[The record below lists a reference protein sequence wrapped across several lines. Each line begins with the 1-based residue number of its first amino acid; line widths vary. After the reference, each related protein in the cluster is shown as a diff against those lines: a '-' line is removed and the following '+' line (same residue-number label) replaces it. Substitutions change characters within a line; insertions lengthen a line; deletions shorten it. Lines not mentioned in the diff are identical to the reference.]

1 MLKNYNQ
8 LDFDDKV
15 PHNVGVWPYSM
26 PFVYE
31 ADVHLDN
38 RGAFSVPWAN
48 YQPPSNLINLLPD
61 QQNISISKRGTVRGM
76 HWQIDEPLGK
86 LVTCIQGTII
96 DAIVDI
102 RQASKTFGKA
112 LMVRLD
118 GIIPHPSQIA
128 DPFPTAMGFGWRS
141 IIKSVWIPAGFA
153 HGFCALE
160 QEAIV
165 TYLQH
170 GKYNPSLERSFHPLD
185 DELNIQWLIE
195 EKHTILSE
203 KDRNA
208 PRFSELAKEDLL

>member
-15 PHNVGVWPYSM
+15 PHNVGVWPYYM

-61 QQNISISKRGTVRGM
+61 QQNISISKRGAVRGM

-102 RQASKTFGKA
+102 RKASKTFGKV
-112 LMVRLD
+112 LTVRLG
-118 GIIPHPSQIA
+118 GI
-128 DPFPTAMGFGWRS
+128 TMGSRR
-141 IIKSVWIPAGFA
+141 IKSVWIPVGFA
-153 HGFCALE
+153 HGFCAL
-160 QEAIV
+160 QQKTIV